1 MANPEETQDG
11 GPLDG
16 RPRRPP
22 PTIDVEAVEVSSGS
36 AAASAASSTNSARKA
51 PGPLTLGVIGSIAV
65 IGAIGAGAAWIHL
78 TASRLESQQLD
89 AAARE
94 TARLDDI
101 SARFAKLETASGAA
115 AAARPA
121 PDTALTNRIA
131 ALESSVPPLAERV
144 ADLERRARDNTAA
157 ARGANERADA
167 VSSLL
172 DELKKSGADRNA
184 LAQHEQS
191 QLAGFADRLKALEVL
206 EAALKSKQEE
216 LDHAVSASPVEMPD
230 RPVRVAVIAAALRNA
245 AERDFPFTAELAA
258 ARALGLDEKALA
270 ALEPFAAT
278 GVPTPNALFRE
289 LSALV
294 PDLLRVSAPAGHDGS
309 YLDRLQASATKMMNI
324 RPVGDVPGDDPATVI
339 SRIDLKMVRQDIA
352 GVVAEL
358 DKLPAPAKELAQ
370 PWRKKALARQAAVD
384 AARRIAAASFVKL
397 GEPTVP
403 EPSPR

>member
-1 MANPEETQDG
+1 MANPEETQDDG
-11 GPLDG
+11 ALDG

-36 AAASAASSTNSARKA
+36 AAASAASSTNSAEKA
-51 PGPLTLGVIGSIAV
+51 SGPLTRLAVIASIAV
-65 IGAIGAGAAWIHL
+65 IVAIGAGAAWIFL
-78 TASRLESQQLD
+78 TTARLESQQRD

-94 TARLDDI
+94 AAKLDDLSARL
-101 SARFAKLETASGAA
+101 AKLETASGAA

-121 PDTALTNRIA
+121 PDAALRNRIA
-131 ALESSVPPLAERV
+131 GLESSVMPLAERV
-144 ADLERRARDNTAA
+144 ADLERRARDNAAA
-157 ARGANERADA
+157 ARGANERADTVA
-167 VSSLL
+167 GLL

-191 QLAGFADRLKALEVL
+191 MLAGFADRLKALEVL
-206 EAALKSKQEE
+206 EAALKSKQAE
-216 LDHAVSASPVEMPD
+216 LDHAVSAPPIEMPD
-230 RPVRVAVIAAALRNA
+230 RPVRVAVVAAALRNA
-245 AERDFPFTAELAA
+245 VERDFPFTAELAA

-270 ALEPFAAT
+270 ALEPFAAA
-278 GVPTPNALFRE
+278 GVPSPNVLFRE

-309 YLDRLQASATKMMNI
+309 YLDRLQASAAKMMNI
-324 RPVGDVPGDDPATVI
+324 RPVGDMPGDDPVTVI
-339 SRIDLKMVRQDIA
+339 SRIDLKMVRQDIV

-370 PWRKKALARQAAVD
+370 PWRQKALARQAAVD

-397 GEPTVP
+397 GEPAA

>member
-1 MANPEETQDG
+1 MANPEETQHSG
-11 GPLDG
+11 AADG

-22 PTIDVEAVEVSSGS
+22 PTIDAEAVEVSSGS
-36 AAASAASSTNSARKA
+36 AAASAAASSTSSTKA
-51 PGPLTLGVIGSIAV
+51 SNPLTRLAVIGSIAAV
-65 IGAIGAGAAWIHL
+65 VAIGAGAAWIYL
-78 TASRLESQQLD
+78 TTARFESEQRDTL
-89 AAARE
+89 AGE
-94 TARLDDI
+94 TAKLDDM
-101 SARFAKLETASGAA
+101 SARLAKFESALGATAQPS
-115 AAARPA
+115 
-121 PDTALTNRIA
+121 PDLALTNRIA
-131 ALESSVPPLAERV
+131 ALESSVMPLAERF
-144 ADLERRARDNTAA
+144 ADLERRARDNAAA

-167 VSSLL
+167 VASLL

-191 QLAGFADRLKALEVL
+191 TLAGFADRLKALEAL

-216 LDHAVSASPVEMPD
+216 IDRAVSAPPVEMPD
-230 RPVRVAVIAAALRNA
+230 RPARVAVVAAALRNSV
-245 AERDFPFTAELAA
+245 ERDFPFAAELAA

-278 GVPTPNALFRE
+278 GVPTPNTLFRD

-294 PDLLRVSAPAGHDGS
+294 PELLRVSAPAGRDGS

-324 RPVGDVPGDDPATVI
+324 RPVGDMPGDDPATVI

-370 PWRKKALARQAAVD
+370 PWRKKALARQAAID
-384 AARRIAAASFVKL
+384 AARRIATASFEKL
-397 GEPTVP
+397 GEPTAP